1 VCDAGSGLGLTPTER
16 GFDHFFGF
24 LGGDIDYFTHTR
36 DGRADWWEGDR
47 PAPTFATLPDG
58 RLNETEYATSRFE
71 EESIR
76 WLSEAQRRAG
86 KPFLQ
91 LLAFNAPHSPMQALT
106 KDLSAPECR
115 HLSHGRA
122 VRPRAKGSPQSLP
135 PGVRARIYCAQIL
148 AVDRAIDRVRKALD
162 ELQLA
167 NHTILVCSR
176 SDGLDMLADILV
188 CTLTTILVRCMNID
202 CDLYS
207 SSTRERAS
215 STCCTD

>member
-1 VCDAGSGLGLTPTER
+1 MHSAVCMHSLHSLRRALCVMQAVGLGSRRQSEGLTTSLASS
-16 GFDHFFGF
+16 GVILTKVTSHFSLLTSYFLLLTSYLLLFGV

-122 VRPRAKGSPQSLP
+122 VRPRAKGWS
-135 PGVRARIYCAQIL
+135 
-148 AVDRAIDRVRKALD
+148 
-162 ELQLA
+162 
-167 NHTILVCSR
+167 H
-176 SDGLDMLADILV
+176 
-188 CTLTTILVRCMNID
+188 
-202 CDLYS
+202 
-207 SSTRERAS
+207 
-215 STCCTD
+215 